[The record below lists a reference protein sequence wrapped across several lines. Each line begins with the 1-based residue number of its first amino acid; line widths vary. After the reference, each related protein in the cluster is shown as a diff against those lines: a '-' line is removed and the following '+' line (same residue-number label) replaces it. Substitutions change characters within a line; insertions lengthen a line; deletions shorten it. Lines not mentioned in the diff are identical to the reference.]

1 MASGSSFK
9 FGRDYPEIF
18 AFTAIF
24 ERTCYTMSLVFPL
37 SGTFG
42 PNLIQVEYE
51 EALPVY
57 MDIGV
62 ILPLV
67 ISLLAVVA
75 LSAGVYICLRRSKSW
90 QIMQLVCSQSVSG
103 NH

>member
-1 MASGSSFK
+1 MMF
-9 FGRDYPEIF
+9 
-18 AFTAIF
+18 
-24 ERTCYTMSLVFPL
+24 LVFPL

-51 EALPVY
+51 EPVPVY

-67 ISLLAVVA
+67 ISLFAVVA
-75 LSAGVYICLRRSKSW
+75 LSAGVYICLRRSKS
-90 QIMQLVCSQSVSG
+90 
-103 NH
+103 